1 MTEKL
6 SVPSFILL
14 GPRTHRARDDVP
26 SVPPIVAPDYALMQ
40 VKILEAQYLWFAA
53 HTIET
58 LLLVKDRNTSK

>member
-40 VKILEAQYLWFAA
+40 VKILEAQYL
-53 HTIET
+53 
-58 LLLVKDRNTSK
+58 